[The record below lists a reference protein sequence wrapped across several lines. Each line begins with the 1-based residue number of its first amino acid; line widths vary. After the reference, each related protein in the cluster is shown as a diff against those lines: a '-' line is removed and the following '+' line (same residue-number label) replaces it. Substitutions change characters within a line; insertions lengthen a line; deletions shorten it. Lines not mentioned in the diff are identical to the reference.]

1 MCRHDVIAKQ
11 RHVTDDVSGSG
22 GDDDV
27 TAMANRRRK
36 SPDPF
41 CDDDDYDD
49 VTSDVTGDVTG
60 GGDGRAAAEGDEEA
74 SVRRRN
80 AVLDDLLATR
90 NLEEL
95 DEAARRRFRART
107 AALQDDDEVER
118 LRLHHQRPQDVEMW
132 SSSSA
137 ELDSL
142 RGRLRQSEAVQEQLT
157 RENVELRAE
166 LRDAELTMRELHDQF
181 QTDDGVQLRELQR
194 ELDHTARDCRLL
206 HFKVPHLY

>member
-1 MCRHDVIAKQ
+1 ML
-11 RHVTDDVSGSG
+11 G
-22 GDDDV
+22 
-27 TAMANRRRK
+27 
-36 SPDPF
+36 
-41 CDDDDYDD
+41 
-49 VTSDVTGDVTG
+49 
-60 GGDGRAAAEGDEEA
+60 
-74 SVRRRN
+74 
-80 AVLDDLLATR
+80 DLLATR

-95 DEAARRRFRART
+95 DAAARRRFRACT
-107 AALQDDDEVER
+107 AALQDDDVVER
-118 LRLHHQRPQDVEMW
+118 LRVHQRPQDVDERWSM
-132 SSSSA
+132 SSSAA

-166 LRDAELTMRELHDQF
+166 LRDAELTMHELHDQF